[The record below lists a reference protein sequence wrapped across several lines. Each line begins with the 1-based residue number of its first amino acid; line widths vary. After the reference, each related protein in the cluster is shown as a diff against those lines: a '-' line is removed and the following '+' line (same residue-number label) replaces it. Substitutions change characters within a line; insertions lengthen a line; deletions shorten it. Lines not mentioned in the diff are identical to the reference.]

1 MISLKSKAPAASK
14 VEEGETKGSAGDSKA
29 EPNGTGVAKKKTIW
43 GVGRG
48 RGKKK
53 ARGGKQKTMA
63 DLRLVT
69 DTQELD
75 LGGITSMRWPD
86 TKKLTEMTLTVTP
99 DTGYWKNA
107 TYEFNIS
114 VPPEYP
120 HKPPKV
126 TCATKIFHPNIDLQG
141 AVCLN
146 ILRGDWKPVFD
157 LNTVVNGVTFL
168 FYEPN
173 PDDPLNHDAARL
185 FRENEPEFRQ
195 QVLRSL
201 RGGTVQ
207 GERFPRLV

>member
-1 MISLKSKAPAASK
+1 
-14 VEEGETKGSAGDSKA
+14 
-29 EPNGTGVAKKKTIW
+29 
-43 GVGRG
+43 
-48 RGKKK
+48 
-53 ARGGKQKTMA
+53 
-63 DLRLVT
+63 
-69 DTQELD
+69 
-75 LGGITSMRWPD
+75 MRWPD

-126 TCATKIFHPNIDLQG
+126 TCATKVSRRSTQRTVATSCHDGPDPRSQIFHPNIDLQG

-173 PDDPLNHDAARL
+173 PDDPLNHGATACA
-185 FRENEPEFRQ
+185 
-195 QVLRSL
+195 L
-201 RGGTVQ
+201 RGVSM
-207 GERFPRLV
+207 PPPHH

>member
-1 MISLKSKAPAASK
+1 
-14 VEEGETKGSAGDSKA
+14 
-29 EPNGTGVAKKKTIW
+29 
-43 GVGRG
+43 
-48 RGKKK
+48 
-53 ARGGKQKTMA
+53 
-63 DLRLVT
+63 
-69 DTQELD
+69 
-75 LGGITSMRWPD
+75 MRWPD

-126 TCATKIFHPNIDLQG
+126 TCATKVSRLSTQCTVATSRRDGPDPLSQIFHPNIDLQG

-157 LNTVVNGVTFL
+157 LNTVVNGITFL

-173 PDDPLNHDAARL
+173 PDDPLNHGATACALGMVCRYRLLTTVTAADAARL